1 MLLGT
6 DGKVSSGTLS
16 MLDEMGAARAA
27 AADLDIETI
36 WQMAIVHPRQ
46 WLARAGHPQLL
57 GSGTLKEGDP
67 ADLVAVSIPDGDGPL
82 LERALAGEVLG
93 TWIDGRALQPEMFNG
108 SQ

>member
-1 MLLGT
+1 
-6 DGKVSSGTLS
+6 

-46 WLARAGHPQLL
+46 WLARSGHPELL

-82 LERALAGEVLG
+82 LERALSGEVLG
-93 TWIDGRALQPEMFNG
+93 TWIDGRALQPEMLEDA
-108 SQ
+108 Q